1 MEEARL
7 DSEKGVRSTLARRRV
22 KRVHQFRERDE
33 NVIRANAC
41 FFCLLVWL
49 LFSLAWFHACVPLSL
64 FFAALLPRAIC
75 FWLLMVGGCLLLLAA
90 GLFRGPGCSNGGLLI
105 DGAGASMVWLGG
117 WFGSAL
123 LALLPGVTC
132 RCWQLVGFTLLEW
145 FFVLDFGLHVKLSH
159 SGSNLVRIIK

>member
-1 MEEARL
+1 ML
-7 DSEKGVRSTLARRRV
+7 V
-22 KRVHQFRERDE
+22 
-33 NVIRANAC
+33 

-90 GLFRGPGCSNGGLLI
+90 GLY
-105 DGAGASMVWLGG
+105 GAGAWVVWLGG